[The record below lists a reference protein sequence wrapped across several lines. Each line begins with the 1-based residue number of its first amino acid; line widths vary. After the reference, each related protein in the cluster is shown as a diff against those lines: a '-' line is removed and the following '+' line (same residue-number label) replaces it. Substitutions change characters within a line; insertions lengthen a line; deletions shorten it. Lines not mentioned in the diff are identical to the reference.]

1 MGLDHN
7 IAQGTRCSV
16 RAFSNL
22 RKVGEDRMS
31 DSAMA
36 DESQMTDTTADTL
49 KQLRQ
54 GLLRVHKILLEL
66 ERTGYERARG
76 RISNSY
82 EFLQLVLKDPWFDW
96 LHRLSELIVQI
107 DETLDTAS
115 SDTPSTEEDAL
126 ALITRAKLLL
136 APSEL
141 GSEFQKNYFLALQQS
156 PDVVLLH
163 SEMM

>member
-1 MGLDHN
+1 
-7 IAQGTRCSV
+7 
-16 RAFSNL
+16 
-22 RKVGEDRMS
+22 MS
-31 DSAMA
+31 DFATA
-36 DESQMTDTTADTL
+36 DENQMTDTTGETL

-66 ERTGYERARG
+66 ECTGYERARG

-107 DETLDTAS
+107 DETLDTVG
-115 SDTPSTEEDAL
+115 SDTPATENDAL
-126 ALITRAKLLL
+126 ALIARAKLLL
-136 APSEL
+136 APSES
-141 GSEFQKNYFLALQQS
+141 GNEFQKNYFLALQQS

-163 SEMM
+163 SEVTRLLGDIKQKLT